1 MKEKRYAVI
10 VGIDVSKN
18 WLDISMSGQVTRVNQ
33 TKQAITHWIKK
44 NNLLVH
50 STLVVMESTGGYER
64 LAMNSFNDM
73 GITVHVAHP
82 NRIRAYAIARG
93 CLAKTDKLDAKII
106 EGYGH
111 FLDPSCIHKVLTKQE
126 QRLIA
131 WSRHLSQLK
140 DAHHGESCRLGLVED
155 PTIKRSLL
163 KIIRTIKKEIESI
176 EQKLM
181 NAIQSDPVLQKKY
194 NLLCSM
200 PGVGPALATIL
211 LTELPELGHAT
222 KKEIAALVGVAPLT
236 RNSGLRTGKAL
247 THYGRQSVRKILYMG
262 ALVASRH
269 NKRLKSF
276 YQRLLAKGKAKK
288 VALVAV
294 MRKMIVMLNAMLQ
307 KNTAFNA

>member
-1 MKEKRYAVI
+1 MTKKKYTKVI
-10 VGIDVSKN
+10 GIDVSKN
-18 WLDISMSGQVTRVNQ
+18 WLDVSLDAQVTRIEQ
-33 TKQAITHWIKK
+33 TKRAITNWIKK
-44 NNLLVH
+44 HNLLTD

-64 LAMNSFNDM
+64 LAMNHLNEM

-93 CLAKTDKLDAKII
+93 CLAKTDQLDAKII

-111 FLDPSCIHKVLTKQE
+111 FLDPACIHQVRTKQE
-126 QRLIA
+126 QQLIA
-131 WSRHLSQLK
+131 WSRHLRHLK
-140 DAHHGESCRLGLVED
+140 DSHHGESCRLGLVKE
-155 PTIKRSLL
+155 PSVKRSLL
-163 KIIRTIKKEIESI
+163 KVIRLIKKEIQSI

-181 NAIQSDPVLQKKY
+181 TTIQSDPVLQKKY

-211 LTELPELGHAT
+211 LTQLPELGHAT

-247 THYGRQSVRKILYMG
+247 THYGRQSVRKVLYMG
-262 ALVASRH
+262 ALVAAHH

-276 YQRLLAKGKAKK
+276 YERLLAKGKEKK

-294 MRKMIVMLNAMLQ
+294 MRKMIVMLNAMVQ
-307 KNTAFNA
+307 KNTAFSA